1 MGSRCTGHCCAVV
14 DLPVPLSKIKSARP
28 IQDMPGRSMIK
39 VRGTGGFHVATRDVR
54 IFRKSLKPIHTCL
67 EKPRTLEGLAA
78 TYHFACS
85 HWTGHDCAIYED
97 RPDICRDYPE
107 PSGCEYRGCTLE
119 NCGVVEV
126 KVIGPAPAACRSAE
140 LDEQSISKASEATC
154 GKIVGYREDLN
165 GEEAIY
171 PEAP

>member
-39 VRGTGGFHVATRDVR
+39 VRGTRGFHVATRDVR
-54 IFRKSLKPIHTCL
+54 IFRKSLKPVHTCP
-67 EKPRTLEGLAA
+67 EKPRTLESMG
-78 TYHFACS
+78 TVYHFTCS

-107 PSGCEYRGCTLE
+107 PRGCEYQGCTLE
-119 NCGVVEV
+119 NCGVVESPP
-126 KVIGPAPAACRSAE
+126 IQL
-140 LDEQSISKASEATC
+140 LDVCEKTSEVGC
-154 GKIVGYREDLN
+154 GKVVGYREDPS
-165 GEEAIY
+165 GEETIFM
-171 PEAP
+171 EAP